1 MVSEGYAAQNIDA
14 DRRGH
19 TLPREQ
25 SAPDRAGAERALR
38 ETEERL
44 KVALECGRMGIWE
57 WDIATDRVEWSSGL
71 EVIHGKPSGTLG
83 GRFADFRR
91 NIHPDDETRVL
102 DTVRHT
108 VATGTPYQM
117 QYRVIDPDGRIVWI
131 ETRGR
136 LVRGTDDEP
145 ERVMGLCSD
154 ITERKRSEMAIDEIT
169 RRKDGFLA
177 LLGHEL
183 RNPLAPIV
191 NCMQVIRQPSAT
203 LADIEQAWQI
213 MERQVGHLSRL
224 VDDLLDVSRMASG
237 RIVLSKERIDLIPLV
252 RQEIVHHQ
260 VLMRARGLSVEQD
273 FPAEPVMIDGDSTRV
288 SQVFG
293 NLLHNA
299 AKFTEP
305 GGTVS
310 IAIRHETDA
319 AVLSVRDNGTGIT
332 TDVLGRIFEP
342 FSQAEAGLDRSRG
355 GLGLGLAV
363 VKAMVE
369 LHGGTVEAHSD
380 GIGMGSEFIVRLP
393 LDATLEARTESEQR
407 STIGSPL
414 RILLIEDNPD
424 AAMSMRLMLELENHQ
439 VAIAIEGRPGLD
451 MARDFTPDLVLCDIG
466 LPGSWDGYA
475 VARAFRADPAL
486 NSIPLVAFTG
496 YGQTGDRERSIA
508 AGFDAHLTKP
518 VRYETLRRLFGSL
531 GLKSVTR
538 LR

>member
-1 MVSEGYAAQNIDA
+1 MGSEGNATQNINA
-14 DRRGH
+14 EPGGQGR
-19 TLPREQ
+19 PIQ
-25 SAPDRAGAERALR
+25 SLKDRAETERALE

-44 KVALECGRMGIWE
+44 NLALECGRMGIWE
-57 WDIATDRVEWSSGL
+57 WDIESDRVEWSRSL
-71 EVIHGKPSGTLG
+71 EAVHGQPSGAFG
-83 GRFADFRR
+83 GSFADFRGL
-91 NIHPDDETRVL
+91 IHPQDESRVI
-102 DTVRHT
+102 DTVRQT
-108 VATGTPYQM
+108 VATGSPFHLE
-117 QYRVIDPDGRIVWI
+117 YRIIGPEDRIVWL
-131 ETRGR
+131 EARGR
-136 LVRGTDDEP
+136 LLRGNDDEP
-145 ERVMGLCSD
+145 ERVVGLCSD
-154 ITERKRSEMAIDEIT
+154 ITERKQAEMAFDEIT

-203 LADIEQAWQI
+203 LVDIEHAWQI
-213 MERQVGHLSRL
+213 MERQVGHLSQL

-237 RIVLSKERIDLIPLV
+237 RIVLSKERIDLVSLV

-260 VLMRARGLSVEQD
+260 VLMRAKGLSMDQD
-273 FPAEPVMIDGDSTRV
+273 LPADPVMIDGDSTRIF
-288 SQVFG
+288 QVFG

-299 AKFTEP
+299 AKFTER
-305 GGTVS
+305 GGT
-310 IAIRHETDA
+310 IAIALRHETDV

-332 TDVLGRIFEP
+332 ADVLERIFEP

-369 LHGGTVEAHSD
+369 LHGGTVEAHSE

-393 LDATLEARTESEQR
+393 LDASIETATVSEQR
-407 STIGSPL
+407 STTGSPL

-439 VAIAIEGRPGLD
+439 VAIAIEGGPGLD
-451 MARDFTPDLVLCDIG
+451 MTRDFTPDLVLCDIG

-475 VARAFRADPAL
+475 VAKAFRADPAL
-486 NSIPLVAFTG
+486 RSIPLVAFTG

-531 GLKSVTR
+531 GLKSVAR